1 MGPKNICVIE
11 RRIPMTPTDFLLD
24 FALASAFIMVG
35 QLIRA
40 KVRFVQN
47 FFIPASMLA
56 GFIALVLGS
65 QGFNVLF
72 FSDSIGS
79 YPGLLIILIFSA
91 VGIGGFSLDKANIKH
106 ELGRVGS
113 YFSYKVLAQAI
124 QFSLPVIF
132 SIVVISRI
140 FPEINY
146 GFGLLLASGF
156 TGGHGTAAAVG
167 SAMANLGFT
176 DATDIAMTCATVG
189 ILSGIFGGL
198 AFIKIGT
205 KRGWTKYI
213 KDFNYISG
221 DLKTGLVAKEN
232 RKPIGTETVS
242 SIVLDP
248 VAWHLAILLVCSG
261 IGVLLYRLI
270 YEGTN
275 HKVDLPTYL
284 LAFITGFVMF
294 LIFRSTGV
302 TNYIDQDTIS
312 RISGT
317 ATDYLVFFGIASIKI
332 AVIVKYAVPLLLLL
346 LFGMVIVVV
355 TMMFFG
361 PAMNRGSWF
370 ERSIFVFGYSTG
382 VFAIGFILLRIVDP
396 KNLSKTLNDTAL
408 AGPLTTPIEMFAWGA
423 GPAMLLGGQHWAF
436 AGIYTL
442 VLIACIVVNMV
453 FRWWWLK
460 LPLDRPSEEEIGA
473 EATGTR

>member
-1 MGPKNICVIE
+1 MSA
-11 RRIPMTPTDFLLD
+11 TDFLLD

-35 QLIRA
+35 QFIRA
-40 KVRFVQN
+40 KVKFVQN

-56 GFIALVLGS
+56 GFLALILGT

-72 FSDSIGS
+72 FSDSISS

-91 VGIGGFSLDKANIKH
+91 VGIGGFSVDKKNIKA
-106 ELGRVGS
+106 EIGRIGS

-124 QFSLPVIF
+124 QFSLPVLF
-132 SIVVISRI
+132 SIVVISNL
-140 FPEINY
+140 FPNINY

-167 SAMANLGFT
+167 SAMANLGFA
-176 DATDIAMTCATVG
+176 DAKDIGMTCATVG

-198 AFIKIGT
+198 AFIKVGT

-248 VAWHLAILLVCSG
+248 IAWHLAILLVCSG
-261 IGVLLYRLI
+261 IGVLLYRYI
-270 YEGTN
+270 YEASN
-275 HKVDLPTYL
+275 HALDLPTYL
-284 LAFITGFVMF
+284 LAFLTAFVMF
-294 LIFRSTGV
+294 LIFKATGV
-302 TNYIDQDTIS
+302 NNYIDPDTIS
-312 RISGT
+312 RISGS

-332 AVIVKYAVPLLLLL
+332 EVIVKYAVPLAMLL
-346 LFGMVIVVV
+346 LFGMAIVFA
-355 TMMFFG
+355 TLMFFG

-396 KNLSKTLNDTAL
+396 ENRSKTLNDTAL
-408 AGPLTTPIEMFAWGA
+408 AGPLTTPIEMFAWGM

-436 AGIYTL
+436 VGLYTL
-442 VLIACIVVNMV
+442 VTVACIVLNLIC
-453 FRWWWLK
+453 RWWWLK
-460 LPLDRPSEEEIGA
+460 LPLDRPA
-473 EATGTR
+473 EGEDQADRSLSR